1 MKRILGPGFL
11 QISQQRIEP
20 DDQQDC
26 QGILWEALI
35 QIGHRRRNGSN
46 RQQHQQHDVAD
57 LVPEDSPRTAP
68 STQLNAIGPMLS
80 QAGGDLGCGKAVFTA
95 GEQALAFLSLQGMP
109 GLSLRGKGQER
120 LLAKRRNVKQ
130 KKRL

>member
-1 MKRILGPGFL
+1 
-11 QISQQRIEP
+11 
-20 DDQQDC
+20 
-26 QGILWEALI
+26 
-35 QIGHRRRNGSN
+35 
-46 RQQHQQHDVAD
+46 V
-57 LVPEDSPRTAP
+57 
-68 STQLNAIGPMLS
+68 LS
-80 QAGGDLGCGKAVFTA
+80 QSGRYLGCGKAVFTA

>member
-1 MKRILGPGFL
+1 MKCILGPGFL

-46 RQQHQQHDVAD
+46 RQQHQQHDVTD

-68 STQLNAIGPMLS
+68 SSQLNAIGPMLS
-80 QAGGDLGCGKAVFTA
+80 QSGGDLGCGKAVFTA

-109 GLSLRGKGQER
+109 GLPLRGKCQER
-120 LLAKRRNVKQ
+120 LLAERRNLNQ
-130 KKRL
+130 K